1 MTNAQVRRR
10 GRRGFWHWLLRD
22 KRQPFEIVMLDHG
35 TYFTAGTVMRQQLC
49 QLWCSFVLAD
59 KELQVCV
66 YVCVCVLFLVMR
78 QQLCQLWCL
87 FLLADKELQVRVCV
101 CVLFLVMRQQLCQ
114 LWCLFVLADKELQ
127 VRVSVCMYVC
137 MCVCVCV
144 CVLFISDAP
153 AAVSAVVPVCAG
165 RQGVAG
171 ACVCMCVCV
180 CSF

>member
-87 FLLADKELQVRVCV
+87 F
-101 CVLFLVMRQQLCQ
+101 
-114 LWCLFVLADKELQ
+114 VLADKELQ